1 MTTFATLVDVLGSSW
16 TQHVHKLCTLDQ
28 NAHLPAFYG
37 SQAQPPLLGSM
48 DSDWCCRAPHSS
60 PLTDEFIT
68 MLWMFF
74 GRRPLPFGGSP
85 LEAYPWTSGNRTTA
99 GSLSASNSSPC
110 CGDASEPLYIHG
122 KSTFQHRR
130 RREGA
135 LKTEVQADFG
145 FQPLVGK
152 WLRMK
157 QMELSKFW
165 F

>member
-68 MLWMFF
+68 MLWIFF

-85 LEAYPWTSGNRTTA
+85 LEAYPWTSGESNHHRQSVRVKFITMLWRRIRTA
-99 GSLSASNSSPC
+99 VHPWQINLSTSSP
-110 CGDASEPLYIHG
+110 S
-122 KSTFQHRR
+122 RR
-130 RREGA
+130 R
-135 LKTEVQADFG
+135 
-145 FQPLVGK
+145 
-152 WLRMK
+152 
-157 QMELSKFW
+157 S
-165 F
+165 